1 MKDETEINAL
11 ALLGADPDVREIA
24 ALEKLRRAAKVAP
37 LARSL
42 SEKQRARKLRT
53 ESGAVVTHG
62 EILDA
67 QLRRDQIEIDV
78 VSPPDRN
85 EAVNVLC
92 GWGLSLEEIDGL
104 TAREITALAA
114 RKMGDSAPSLA
125 TVGRLVRRIRG
136 RSRLPRG
143 SSPPQPPHH
152 ESRERLRLALAT
164 PCSGCGKSPSKR
176 VAERGRHR
184 LKVGPWVW
192 VCRQCAG
199 MARRSRERP
208 TAPCACRCGALP
220 RENSKLPSSGPWLC
234 QRCATRRAQA
244 SLSGAALARARSG
257 YRDWWASLSEE
268 QRQAERA
275 KRAKPRKTKP

>member
-1 MKDETEINAL
+1 MSWDELDDIPEDPGGGWADMKDETEINAL

-176 VAERGRHR
+176 VAGR
-184 LKVGPWVW
+184 
-192 VCRQCAG
+192 AAS
-199 MARRSRERP
+199 ARRGCGSR
-208 TAPCACRCGALP
+208 GALGVWGASAD
-220 RENSKLPSSGPWLC
+220 RQTSGLPGGTARLGAGLLFGDVGGVGD
-234 QRCATRRAQA
+234 QLAHHRVDGDALGLEGFELGVDRA
-244 SLSGAALARARSG
+244 LIEPL
-257 YRDWWASLSEE
+257 E
-268 QRQAERA
+268 
-275 KRAKPRKTKP
+275 